1 MKKFQITTIFAL
13 FLLIMGVIV
22 SGCVN
27 NSSNNGPSQLAAVK
41 PGDTVIVSF
50 TLNDA
55 SGNPVLTSNQEI
67 YNSTAIS
74 NKGVALS
81 QPLTITANQSE
92 TSPIYPVRFTTANSG
107 SEQQFALF
115 SNEYNAISSAIVGM
129 KIGDQ
134 KRVALSSASTMTQT
148 WSAEQLQRNQVNMN
162 NMNIGDSFPMGMSDN
177 PSNSPGPSVPYT
189 RIGILTSKSESGVMI
204 DFGYP
209 SADISI
215 ISIKSNN

>member
-1 MKKFQITTIFAL
+1 
-13 FLLIMGVIV
+13 
-22 SGCVN
+22 
-27 NSSNNGPSQLAAVK
+27 
-41 PGDTVIVSF
+41 
-50 TLNDA
+50 
-55 SGNPVLTSNQEI
+55 
-67 YNSTAIS
+67 
-74 NKGVALS
+74 
-81 QPLTITANQSE
+81 
-92 TSPIYPVRFTTANSG
+92 
-107 SEQQFALF
+107 
-115 SNEYNAISSAIVGM
+115 
-129 KIGDQ
+129 
-134 KRVALSSASTMTQT
+134 MTQT